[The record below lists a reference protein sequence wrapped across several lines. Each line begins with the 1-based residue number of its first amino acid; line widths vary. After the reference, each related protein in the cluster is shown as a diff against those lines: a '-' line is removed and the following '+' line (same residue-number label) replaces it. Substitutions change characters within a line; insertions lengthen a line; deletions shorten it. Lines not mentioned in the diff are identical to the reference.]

1 MNWVLWGRQAD
12 AIIDIKL
19 SDSDAYY
26 YIFEAMT
33 ALLAWW
39 EKINKYK
46 NSKNYHEQ
54 PKHFSLFVISLN
66 LMLGRKALVLSANLR

>member
-54 PKHFSLFVISLN
+54 PNIFLCLLF
-66 LMLGRKALVLSANLR
+66 LSM